1 MDATLVP
8 SVDTVNVKSYNQC
21 KSHFEYGSKISEIS
35 TFDFVEGT
43 DIKEILVPG
52 NSEKCRATQTTLGLM
67 INPGHSPM
75 RLKKKNCHINTY
87 LLNTFGM
94 QRK

>member
-1 MDATLVP
+1 MNTALVS
-8 SVDTVNVKSYNQC
+8 SVGTVNVKSYNQR

-52 NSEKCRATQTTLGLM
+52 NSAKCRATQRTLGLM
-67 INPGHSPM
+67 INPDHSPM
-75 RLKKKNCHINTY
+75 R
-87 LLNTFGM
+87 
-94 QRK
+94 